1 MASFPVSSLQG
12 ASFGTAIS
20 RFWNRYATFSG
31 RASRSEYWWA
41 ALFNIL
47 VAVVLGVL
55 DGVIFGLGEGDP
67 EVLGSIY
74 GLATL
79 IPNLAVS
86 IRRLHDIGRTGWWVL
101 LWIVPVIGW
110 IVLLIF
116 HVTKSEAGPNRFGDT
131 GLAVR

>member
-1 MASFPVSSLQG
+1 MASVPVSSLQG

-47 VAVVLGVL
+47 VALVLSVIDSVL
-55 DGVIFGLGEGDP
+55 FGLGENDP
-67 EVLGSIY
+67 EVLSSIY

-101 LWIVPVIGW
+101 LWLVPVVGW

-116 HVTKSEAGPNRFGDT
+116 HVTSTQPTYNRFGAT
-131 GLAVR
+131 EVASR